1 MTIREKAAMMKMD
14 SSKMASTD
22 ITVRNAALEKIA
34 ESLLQAKSVYLRQM
48 QKIWSALRQII
59 FHLR

>member
-22 ITVRNAALEKIA
+22 ITVRNAALE
-34 ESLLQAKSVYLRQM
+34 
-48 QKIWSALRQII
+48 
-59 FHLR
+59 